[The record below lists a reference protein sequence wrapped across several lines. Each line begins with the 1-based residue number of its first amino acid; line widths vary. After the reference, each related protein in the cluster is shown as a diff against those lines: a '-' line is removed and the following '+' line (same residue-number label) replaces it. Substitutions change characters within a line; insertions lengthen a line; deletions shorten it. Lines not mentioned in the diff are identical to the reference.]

1 MLKGMLMHTFRSV
14 AVMAGVALLGSACG
28 GSEAPETQPLTWEE
42 FRAAVYQEPDTGVFV
57 YNGDQTARDEAD
69 LREAYERYAGGDVG
83 ELNSGLAVY
92 TSSGQDVKW
101 TPAQAL
107 NLTYCV
113 STRFGTRYNEV
124 VKAMTDA
131 AAAWE
136 ATATLNFI
144 HVSTQDGSCSSRNSN
159 VVFDVN
165 PVSSG
170 QYLARAFFPNSSR
183 RQRNVLIDSSAFSTS
198 TPNLTLTGILRH
210 ELGHALGFRH
220 EHTRP
225 EAGTCFEDTNWRAL
239 TSYDSNSVMHYP
251 QCNGTGDWSLTLTS
265 SDKSGARSLY
275 P

>member
-1 MLKGMLMHTFRSV
+1 MHTFRSV
-14 AVMAGVALLGSACG
+14 AVMGGMALLGGACG
-28 GSEAPETQPLTWEE
+28 GSEAPEPQSLTWEE
-42 FRAAVYQEPDTGVFV
+42 FRAAAYQEPDTGVFV
-57 YNGDQTARDEAD
+57 YSGDQTARDEED

-101 TPAQAL
+101 TRTQAL

-124 VKAMTDA
+124 VKAMADA
-131 AAAWE
+131 TAAWE
-136 ATATLNFI
+136 ETATVNYV
-144 HVSTQDGSCSSRNSN
+144 HVSAQDGDCGSRNSN

-170 QYLARAFFPNSSR
+170 QYLARAFFPNHGR
-183 RQRNVLIDSSAFSTS
+183 RQRNVLIDSSAFSTN

-210 ELGHALGFRH
+210 ELGHTLGFRH

-225 EAGTCFEDTNWRAL
+225 EAGTCFEDTHWRAL

-251 QCNGTGDWSLTLTS
+251 QCHGTGDWSLTLTS

>member
-1 MLKGMLMHTFRSV
+1 MPMHEFRAV
-14 AVMAGVALLGSACG
+14 AMMAGVALLGSACG
-28 GSEAPETQPLTWEE
+28 GSEVPEAQLLTWEE

-101 TPAQAL
+101 TSAQAL

-113 STRFGTRYNEV
+113 STKFGTHYNEV
-124 VKAMTDA
+124 VKAMADA
-131 AAAWE
+131 TAAWE
-136 ATATLNFI
+136 ATAKVNYI
-144 HVSTQDGSCSSRNSN
+144 HVSTQDSNCGSRNNN

-165 PVSSG
+165 PASSG
-170 QYLARAFFPNSSR
+170 QYLARAFFPNASR
-183 RQRNVLIDSSAFSTS
+183 RQRNVLIDNSSFTTT

-210 ELGHALGFRH
+210 ELGHTLGFRH

-225 EAGTCFEDTNWRAL
+225 EASTCFEDTNWRAL

-265 SDKSGARSLY
+265 SDKSGAKSLY